1 MTVWLRTAIL
11 AIVLACTPGHI
22 VTSTAAA
29 PRIPA
34 SVDLHTVPAGVA
46 ANPLQNH
53 AREAV
58 KLPVAFEKNDG
69 QFAESLAF
77 SVRTPNGRVGIT
89 RGGAVTLSAP
99 RVAGSAEHHFTPF
112 HLHGASSADAVGLD
126 QLPTHVRYVHGSNP
140 ALWRQ
145 DAHLYHRLQLRNVY
159 PAIDW
164 EWGLDGEAVEYQFVV
179 RAGGDP
185 GRIAL
190 AFDRADRLH
199 LVNGNLVVERGSDAV
214 EHRRPRAYQDID
226 GMRRDV
232 PVSWR
237 IEGHRG
243 RFTLGAY
250 DRALPLIIDPV
261 LAWSAYVG
269 GSGAEEGSDVAT
281 DTDGSIFVSGAT
293 TDTEDAFIAKLNPS
307 GALAYITYFGGT
319 ATEFA
324 PRIAVQA
331 GRVYFA
337 GATYSNDFPV
347 LAAFQTRSGGGSDGY
362 AGSLRSDGG
371 LVFSTYVGG
380 SAIDALQAIVAA
392 NDGTLWISGVTFS
405 ANWPI
410 ASPLQS
416 SFAGQ
421 SDGVLVHLSSS
432 GQLLMSS
439 FVGDGNCQGAHA
451 LALAPDGAIYMGGS
465 FAFVQVVFGREEC
478 VSTSIGWL
486 VKVAPGGG
494 SIAWER
500 LVDGTDDVGGLV
512 APGADSIWAVGRTTS
527 TGMPTGPDAYDATC
541 GMDGACD
548 GTSDGFLSIRDSD
561 GFQTYGTYLGGAGQ
575 DEANAI
581 ALDDADQVW
590 VAGSTNSSDWPTSRT
605 SDFDAFVLR
614 LSATSHVINYTKLIG
629 GEANDTAWGVAANS
643 QGAYVAGSTR
653 SEVLP
658 GQLGSRRGFSD
669 AFVTQIASLARTV
682 FIDHPAAGSSV
693 LPDVAI
699 DGWALDD
706 RSLTGTGIDTIH
718 MWAFPMDQP
727 TTPVFLGVA
736 QYGLAR
742 PDVGA
747 AFGSRFSP
755 SGYRLT
761 ASLPRFGRYLIG
773 VYGRST
779 TTGTFEAVRTVT
791 VDVADTARTTIDMPA
806 PGATVSSPLVISG
819 WALNTASTANTGID
833 GVDVW
838 AFPAG
843 GGPGVFVGA
852 AFYGEDRGDVAAAF
866 GPQFRFSGFHVTT
879 SHLWAGSY
887 TLAAYPHFAGTAR
900 YGAPAVHGIHLS
912 PGPMVL
918 VDQPVGSTTIDRP
931 FTISG
936 WALDRGA
943 PAGTGI
949 DQVLVYANRL
959 DSSGGTGT
967 VAFLG
972 VAEYARARP
981 DVSNALGGQFV
992 NCGFRLP
999 VSGLSPGFYR
1009 FGIYAHSPRAAAGTF
1024 PYFETWTGIIE
1035 VR

>member
-1 MTVWLRTAIL
+1 MTVWLRTLVL
-11 AIVLACTPGHI
+11 AIVFACAPGHI

-29 PRIPA
+29 RRAPSIA
-34 SVDLHTVPAGVA
+34 DLHTVPAGIG
-46 ANPLQNH
+46 ANLLQEH
-53 AREAV
+53 GKGAV
-58 KLPVAFEKNDG
+58 RLPVAFEKNDG
-69 QFAESLAF
+69 QFTGSLAF
-77 SVRTPNGRVGIT
+77 SVRTSNGRVDIT
-89 RGGAVTLSAP
+89 RGGAVTVSAP
-99 RVAGSAEHHFTPF
+99 RVGAGEHHFTPF
-112 HLHGASSADAVGLD
+112 HLHGASRAEAVGLD
-126 QLPTHVRYVHGSNP
+126 QLPTNVRYVHGSNP

-145 DAHLYHRLQLRNVY
+145 DVHLYQRLQLRNVY
-159 PAIDW
+159 PAVDW
-164 EWGLDGEAVEYQFVV
+164 EWGVDGGAVEYQFVV

-190 AFDRADRLH
+190 AFDDADRLR
-199 LVNGNLVVERGSDAV
+199 LVNGNLVVERGPDSV
-214 EHRRPRAYQDID
+214 EHRRPRAYQEVD
-226 GMRRDV
+226 GIRRDV

-243 RFTLGAY
+243 RFALGAY

-269 GSGAEEGSDVAT
+269 GSGSEEGSDVAT

-293 TDTEDAFIAKLNPS
+293 TDTEEAFIAKLDPS

-319 ATEFA
+319 TTDFA
-324 PRIAVQA
+324 PTIAVH
-331 GRVYFA
+331 GGLVYFA
-337 GATYSNDFPV
+337 GTTYSNDFPMV
-347 LAAFQTRSGGGSDGY
+347 APFQPQFGGNTDGY
-362 AGSLRSDGG
+362 AGALRSDGG
-371 LVFSTYVGG
+371 VAFSTYLGG
-380 SAIDALQAIVAA
+380 SSLDSLNGILAA
-392 NDGTLWISGVTFS
+392 GDGTIWITGVTYS
-405 ANWPI
+405 DNWPT
-410 ASPLQS
+410 ASAFQPS
-416 SFAGQ
+416 PGGQ
-421 SDGVLVHLSSS
+421 TDAVLVHLSSS

-439 FVGDGNCQGAHA
+439 FIGGDYCEAGNA
-451 LALAPDGAIYMGGS
+451 LAMTPDGTIYVGGS
-465 FAFVQVVFGREEC
+465 RSYTHLVSGRPQC
-478 VSTSIGWL
+478 VSTPIGWL
-486 VKVAPGGG
+486 AKISPGAG
-494 SIAWER
+494 SIVWSR
-500 LVDGTDDVGGLV
+500 LLDGTDVVAGLAAQRDDRV
-512 APGADSIWAVGRTTS
+512 WAVGGTS
-527 TGMPTGPDAYDATC
+527 SPGMPTGPGAYDDTC
-541 GMDGACD
+541 GSDGACN
-548 GTSDGFLSIRDSD
+548 GTSDAFLSIRDAD
-561 GFQTYGTYLGGAGQ
+561 GFQIYGTYLGGSGADGAG
-575 DEANAI
+575 AI
-581 ALDDADQVW
+581 AIDSADEVW
-590 VAGSTNSSDWPTSRT
+590 VAGVTASSDWPTART
-605 SDFDAFVLR
+605 SDLDAFVVR
-614 LSATSHVINYTKLIG
+614 LSATSHAVDYTALIG
-629 GEANDTAWGVAANS
+629 GEADDTAAAVAVGP

-653 SEVLP
+653 SGTLP

-669 AFVTQIASLARTV
+669 AFVTHIASLARTV

-806 PGATVSSPLVISG
+806 PGATASSPLVISG

-887 TLAAYPHFAGTAR
+887 TLAAYPHFVGTAR
-900 YGAPAVHGIHLS
+900 YGAPAVRGIQLDA
-912 PGPMVL
+912 GPMVL

-936 WALDRGA
+936 WALDRRA
-943 PAGTGI
+943 SAGTGI

-972 VAEYARARP
+972 VAEYARPRP
-981 DVSNALGGQFV
+981 DVSNALGGHFV
-992 NCGFRLP
+992 NCGYRLP

-1009 FGIYAHSPRAAAGTF
+1009 FGVYAHSPQAGPGTF